1 MFGKMNMQHEISIA
15 GRKVGD
21 GHPCYVIAEI
31 GSNHNQDWDL
41 ALHMIDAAAEAG
53 VDAVKFQTFKANTH
67 VSKFA
72 KMPSYLMQGES
83 IQDLLRTL
91 ELNRAW
97 QGPLQDYAHSRG
109 VHFFSSPCD
118 FEAADQLAEIDAPAM
133 KVASFDLSDP
143 KLIGYIARKGKPVI
157 LSTGLADWMDIQRA
171 IDVCKREGNDHI
183 VLLQCTSLYP
193 APVDLSN
200 LRAMATMRNAFGV
213 PTGYSDHTIGDTVS
227 CAAVAMGAC
236 MIEKHFTLDRSLPGP
251 DHSFAM
257 EPAELKVMMQ
267 RIRETEAAFG
277 DGSKNGPRGG
287 EHEMAEKVRRS
298 IHAARDIAAGE
309 TLTEDMIVIKRPG
322 NGVPPH
328 LIKELLG
335 RKAQQ
340 DIPAD
345 HWITWAM
352 V

>member
-1 MFGKMNMQHEISIA
+1 MREITI
-15 GRKVGD
+15 GTRKVGD

-41 ALHMIDAAAEAG
+41 AIRMIDAAVEGGA
-53 VDAVKFQTFKANTH
+53 DAVKFQTFRAQSH

-72 KMPSYLMQGES
+72 RMPSYLMEGQS

-91 ELNRAW
+91 ELDRTW
-97 QGPLQDYAHSRG
+97 HRPLQDYCRKRG

-118 FEAADQLAEIDAPAM
+118 FEAVDELAALDVPAM

-143 KLIGYIARKGKPVI
+143 RLIAHIARTGKPVI

-171 IDVCKREGNDHI
+171 VDTCRAAGNEQI

-193 APVDLSN
+193 APIDMSN
-200 LRAMATMRNAFGV
+200 LRAMGTMRHAFGV
-213 PTGYSDHTIGDTVS
+213 PTGYSDHTLGDTVA
-227 CAAVAMGAC
+227 CAAAALGAC

-257 EPAELKVMMQ
+257 EPAELAAMVR
-267 RIRETEAAFG
+267 RIRETEAAMG
-277 DGSKNGPRGG
+277 DGVKNGPRGP
-287 EHEMAEKVRRS
+287 EVEMAEKVRRS

-309 TLTEDMIVIKRPG
+309 VITEDMLAIKRPG
-322 NGVPPH
+322 AGIAPH
-328 LIKELLG
+328 LIGALVG
-335 RKAQQ
+335 RSARQA
-340 DIPAD
+340 IPAD
-345 HWITWAM
+345 HHIDWSM